1 MFFHKWLQ
9 TESFNFLK
17 TEDIMQV
24 ILIQDVNKLG
34 KKGDIVKVNDGYARN
49 FILPKQLGLEATEKN
64 LKDLAIQ
71 KAEEEKRQQE
81 ILREAQELGAELS
94 KKTVSLELKG
104 GEGGKTFGSV
114 TTKEIA
120 AGLKEQTGIEID
132 KKKILLNDAIKNAG
146 EYKVGVKLHPKVT
159 VDLTVKVGII

>member
-1 MFFHKWLQ
+1 
-9 TESFNFLK
+9 
-17 TEDIMQV
+17 MQV

-81 ILREAQELGAELS
+81 ILDEARALGEQLS
-94 KKTVSLELKG
+94 KKSVSLEIKG
-104 GEGGKTFGSV
+104 GEGGRTFGSI
-114 TTKEIA
+114 TTKEIS
-120 AGLKEQTGIEID
+120 AGIKEQLGFDID
-132 KKKILLNDAIKNAG
+132 KKKLVLSDPIKTG
-146 EYKVGVKLHPKVT
+146 GTYKVGIKLHPKVT
-159 VDLTVKVGII
+159 VEMDVKVAVI